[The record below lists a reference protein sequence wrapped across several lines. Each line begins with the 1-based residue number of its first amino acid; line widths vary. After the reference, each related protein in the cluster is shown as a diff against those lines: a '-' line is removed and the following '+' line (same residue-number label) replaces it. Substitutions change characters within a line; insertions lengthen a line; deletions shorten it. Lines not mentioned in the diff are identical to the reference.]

1 MTKASDLAVSPV
13 TSRRD
18 LRDFIRLPHAIY
30 ADDPAWIPPLDL
42 ERREHLSEKKNPF
55 FTHGEAQLFIAR
67 RGDEPVGRISAQINH
82 LHLERYHDD
91 CGFFG
96 FLEAFEDEAV
106 FRALFEAAEGWL
118 LDRGMKRARGPFSF
132 SINEE
137 SGLLVEGFEHPP
149 VIMMGHAR
157 PYYGAMVERFGYE
170 KAADL
175 IAYDYPGLAP
185 VPEAAAKLLKRL
197 LDRGTITVRPL
208 SKKNLAR
215 ELDLVMDIFNDA
227 WAHNWGFVPFT
238 RAEIEKLGEDLKL
251 IVNDRDAYIAS
262 YNGEPAAMVITLPD
276 INEWIA
282 DFGGRLLPFNWA
294 KLIWRM
300 KFGGPPKCMRMPL
313 MGVRSKYHGK
323 AIGSAL
329 ALSVI
334 DAARFYH
341 MNRGVER
348 GELSWILDTN
358 LPMRKMIEAVGGI
371 PYKTYRVYEKALS

>member
-1 MTKASDLAVSPV
+1 MTNRDKITVSPV
-13 TSRRD
+13 VSRRD
-18 LRDFIRLPHAIY
+18 MKDFIRLPHAVY
-30 ADDPAWIPPLDL
+30 ANDPAWIAPLDF
-42 ERREHLSEKKNPF
+42 ERREHLSKKNPF
-55 FTHGEAQLFIAR
+55 FTHGEAQLFVAR
-67 RGDEPVGRISAQINH
+67 RGEKPVGRISAQINH
-82 LHLERYHDD
+82 LHLERYDDD

-96 FLEAFEDEAV
+96 FLEAVDDVEV
-106 FRALFEAAEGWL
+106 FRTLLETAQEWL
-118 LDRGMKRARGPFSF
+118 KAKGMKKARGPFSY

-137 SGLLVEGFEHPP
+137 SGVLVEGFEHPP

-157 PYYGAMVERFGYE
+157 PYYDAHIRACGFA
-170 KAADL
+170 KAADM

-185 VPEAAAKLLKRL
+185 VPEAAAKLLRRL
-197 LDRGTITVRPL
+197 VEKGAISVRPMR
-208 SKKNLAR
+208 KKELAA

-251 IVNDRDAYIAS
+251 IVRDEDAYIAS
-262 YNGEPAAMVITLPD
+262 YKGEPAAMVITLPD
-276 INEWIA
+276 INEYIR
-282 DFGGRLLPFNWA
+282 DFGGKLLPFNWA
-294 KLIWRM
+294 KLIWRL
-300 KFGGPPKCMRMPL
+300 KFTGPPKCMRMPL

-329 ALSVI
+329 ALAVI

-348 GELSWILDTN
+348 GELSWILESN

>member
-13 TSRRD
+13 ASRRD

-30 ADDPAWIPPLDL
+30 ADDPAWIPPLDF
-42 ERREHLSEKKNPF
+42 ERGEHLSEKKNPF

-106 FRALFEAAEGWL
+106 FRALFEAAENWL
-118 LDRGMKRARGPFSF
+118 LDRGMTRARGPFSF

-157 PYYGAMVERFGYE
+157 PYYGAMVERLGYE

-175 IAYDYPGLAP
+175 IAYDYPELAP
-185 VPEAAAKLLKRL
+185 VPEAAARLLKRL
-197 LDRGTITVRPL
+197 MDRGVITVRPL

-215 ELDLVMDIFNDA
+215 ELDLIMDIFNDA

-238 RAEIEKLGEDLKL
+238 EAEIRKLGEDLKL
-251 IVNDRDAYIAS
+251 IVDDRDAYIAS

-282 DFGGRLLPFNWA
+282 DFGGKLLPFNWA

-300 KFGGPPKCMRMPL
+300 KFSGPPKCMRMPL
-313 MGVRSKYHGK
+313 MGVRGKYHGK

-341 MNRGVER
+341 KGRGVER
-348 GELSWILDTN
+348 GELSWILDSN